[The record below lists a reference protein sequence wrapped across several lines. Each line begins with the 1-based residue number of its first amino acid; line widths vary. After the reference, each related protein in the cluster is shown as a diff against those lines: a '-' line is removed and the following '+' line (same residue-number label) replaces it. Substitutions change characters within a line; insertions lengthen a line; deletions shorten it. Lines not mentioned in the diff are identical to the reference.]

1 MAVNQDTL
9 YVKGDRN
16 VEVTKR
22 EVTLGDL
29 VSMECSN
36 RVILPHLKTMK
47 VLKIPEN
54 GEKRYVISI
63 LKIIACILINS
74 HGISPPPSGSGS
86 LLSAVPATYLSS
98 HSKLLRS
105 LLLPLP
111 GLSDTTLFFVFHF
124 PL

>member
-36 RVILPHLKTMK
+36 RVNMPHLKTMK
-47 VLKIPEN
+47 V
-54 GEKRYVISI
+54 
-63 LKIIACILINS
+63 
-74 HGISPPPSGSGS
+74 
-86 LLSAVPATYLSS
+86 
-98 HSKLLRS
+98 
-105 LLLPLP
+105 
-111 GLSDTTLFFVFHF
+111 
-124 PL
+124 

>member
-47 VLKIPEN
+47 VFKYPEN
-54 GEKRYVISI
+54 GE
-63 LKIIACILINS
+63 
-74 HGISPPPSGSGS
+74 
-86 LLSAVPATYLSS
+86 
-98 HSKLLRS
+98 
-105 LLLPLP
+105 
-111 GLSDTTLFFVFHF
+111 
-124 PL
+124 

>member
-47 VLKIPEN
+47 VLKI
-54 GEKRYVISI
+54 
-63 LKIIACILINS
+63 
-74 HGISPPPSGSGS
+74 SGKWRK
-86 LLSAVPATYLSS
+86 AVCDL
-98 HSKLLRS
+98 
-105 LLLPLP
+105 
-111 GLSDTTLFFVFHF
+111 HF
-124 PL
+124 KDYCVYP

>member
-47 VLKIPEN
+47 VCDFDFKDYCVYP
-54 GEKRYVISI
+54 
-63 LKIIACILINS
+63 
-74 HGISPPPSGSGS
+74 
-86 LLSAVPATYLSS
+86 
-98 HSKLLRS
+98 
-105 LLLPLP
+105 
-111 GLSDTTLFFVFHF
+111 
-124 PL
+124 